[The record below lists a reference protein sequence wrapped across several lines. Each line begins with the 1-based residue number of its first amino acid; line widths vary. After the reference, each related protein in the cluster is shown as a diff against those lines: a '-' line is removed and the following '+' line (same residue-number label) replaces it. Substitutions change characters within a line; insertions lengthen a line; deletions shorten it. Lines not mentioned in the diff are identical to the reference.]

1 MKHIGM
7 LVIFFTSLQL
17 VAQPYTGDSW
27 AKVKSA
33 GSGTL
38 TIVYYSQPGLI
49 VKEDGK
55 MKGVCVEILSDFVKF
70 VETKY
75 GKKIKLNYAGEEKVF
90 TGFLT
95 TVQSTPNILGVT
107 NVTVTDE
114 RKKLMKFTPS
124 FLTNPIVMITHKDAP
139 SIKDL
144 TEMKTAF
151 AGYTAEMIT
160 GSTHVKHMEDI
171 KKKYYP
177 GMKITFGPSGS
188 VILDHIR
195 TNPKLFTILD
205 FTEFMDAMRNQL
217 PVKRQNVEITKA
229 EELAFIMAP
238 QTDWD
243 VLWKE
248 FLTDEYKA
256 SVRYRKIV
264 VDHLG
269 ASFLTVVR

>member
-1 MKHIGM
+1 
-7 LVIFFTSLQL
+7 
-17 VAQPYTGDSW
+17 
-27 AKVKSA
+27 
-33 GSGTL
+33 
-38 TIVYYSQPGLI
+38 
-49 VKEDGK
+49 VKENGT

>member
-1 MKHIGM
+1 MKYIGI
-7 LVIFFTSLQL
+7 LIIFFVSLQL

-75 GKKIKLNYAGEEKVF
+75 GKKVKLNYAGEEKVF
-90 TGFLT
+90 SGFLT
-95 TVQSTPNILGVT
+95 TVQTTPNILGVT

-151 AGYTAEMIT
+151 ATYTAEMIT

-195 TNPKLFTILD
+195 ANPKLFTILD

-269 ASFLTVVR
+269 ASFLSVVR